1 MLEIFQSL
9 LTIVK
14 TNQQNDL
21 QDMNQEPLGKT
32 VPTDTTMLLIKNRI
46 FKKNHNVAL
55 QFSKNIVKLTFF
67 DPFIYRL

>member
-21 QDMNQEPLGKT
+21 QDMKQEPLGKT
-32 VPTDTTMLLIKNRI
+32 VPTDTTMLLIKTA
-46 FKKNHNVAL
+46 FLKKPQCSIAVL
-55 QFSKNIVKLTFF
+55 KKYS
-67 DPFIYRL
+67 